1 MSTFNSA
8 LLEMRDISLEFP
20 GVKALENV
28 DFISLAG
35 NIHAVVG
42 ANGAGKSTL
51 MKVLSGANNTFSGDI
66 YINGDKKNIN
76 TPSDAKKLG
85 IQVVYQE
92 VDIALISN
100 LTVAENI
107 MLDDMVNNM
116 EKRVFINWKEIHRKA
131 SEVLRKLNLDINTKK
146 QIDELTLAEKQM
158 VLIARSIHQKCQL
171 LILDEPT
178 APLSNLETE
187 ELFRVVNDLKTAGV
201 GVIFISHRL
210 PELFQICD
218 YVTVM
223 RNGKIVSNRKISET
237 TQNEI
242 VEDMLGRKLEDIFPE
257 NRRKIGKTIFEAVS
271 LTDKNKLKNIT
282 IQLNQGEI
290 IGIAGLVG
298 AGKTELCK
306 ALFGDAEVISGDV
319 LLEGKKLDLKSP
331 YYAVRNGLA
340 FVPEE
345 RRKEGIFAEESI
357 TTNISSANIEK
368 FSKFAGFLDFKGE
381 INAAK
386 KSIEVLGIKT
396 TDEKCKVGLLS
407 GGNQQKIVIGKWLDA
422 DAKIFIFDEPTKGV
436 DIGAKRDIFTL
447 IDKLA
452 SQGKGIIYAS
462 SELSEIMGITDR
474 VYVLYDGKIAKEF
487 ETASTNEEEVLFY
500 STGGGNYGIKI

>member
-28 DFISLAG
+28 NFISLAG
-35 NIHAVVG
+35 KVHAVVG

-51 MKVLSGANNTFSGDI
+51 MKVLSGANNSFSGDI

-76 TPSDAKKLG
+76 TPSDAKKIG

-116 EKRVFINWKEIHRKA
+116 EKRVFINWKEIHKKA
-131 SEVLRKLNLDINTKK
+131 SDVLGKLNLDINTKK
-146 QIDELTLAEKQM
+146 QVDELTLAEKQM
-158 VLIARSIHQKCQL
+158 VLIARSIYQKCQL

-218 YVTVM
+218 DVTVM
-223 RNGKIVSNRKISET
+223 RNGKIISNRKISET

-257 NRRKIGKTIFEAVS
+257 NRRKIGKTIFETVS
-271 LTDKNKLKNIT
+271 LTDKNK
-282 IQLNQGEI
+282 
-290 IGIAGLVG
+290 
-298 AGKTELCK
+298 
-306 ALFGDAEVISGDV
+306 
-319 LLEGKKLDLKSP
+319 
-331 YYAVRNGLA
+331 
-340 FVPEE
+340 
-345 RRKEGIFAEESI
+345 
-357 TTNISSANIEK
+357 IEK
-368 FSKFAGFLDFKGE
+368 YNHS
-381 INAAK
+381 I
-386 KSIEVLGIKT
+386 KSG
-396 TDEKCKVGLLS
+396 
-407 GGNQQKIVIGKWLDA
+407 
-422 DAKIFIFDEPTKGV
+422 
-436 DIGAKRDIFTL
+436 RDHWHRRFGRSR
-447 IDKLA
+447 K
-452 SQGKGIIYAS
+452 
-462 SELSEIMGITDR
+462 DR
-474 VYVLYDGKIAKEF
+474 TV
-487 ETASTNEEEVLFY
+487 
-500 STGGGNYGIKI
+500 